1 MAGVE
6 LVRFDVLVA
15 PEFLS
20 GLSSMSFDDVRRR
33 RSDANEVETGLSYLR
48 RIVQGR
54 LDIVLAERHRRD
66 EGVEAGDIA
75 SLVDHLPEILSEHVH
90 APGFGRLTTLI
101 APGEID
107 QTFLDRM
114 NDIIP
119 PSRLGSLPALPDTEL
134 ERVIDRLVLLERE
147 ISARRRSLHEVLDRL
162 QEEIVRRY
170 SSGEASVDN
179 LLS

>member
-20 GLSSMSFDDVRRR
+20 GLSSMS
-33 RSDANEVETGLSYLR
+33 
-48 RIVQGR
+48 
-54 LDIVLAERHRRD
+54 LD
-66 EGVEAGDIA
+66 
-75 SLVDHLPEILSEHVH
+75 
-90 APGFGRLTTLI
+90 
-101 APGEID
+101 
-107 QTFLDRM
+107 
-114 NDIIP
+114 DIIP
-119 PSRLGSLPALPDTEL
+119 PSRLGSLPALPDSDL